1 MKFYHTWKR
10 KELCGLG
17 WRIEMIYATRE
28 NETKANKESGSP
40 EDEPGCFSSFLFRFF
55 IHCCKENTRIVA

>member
-1 MKFYHTWKR
+1 
-10 KELCGLG
+10 
-17 WRIEMIYATRE
+17 MIYATRE

-55 IHCCKENTRIVA
+55 IHCCKENTRIVAQGPTQTISHL